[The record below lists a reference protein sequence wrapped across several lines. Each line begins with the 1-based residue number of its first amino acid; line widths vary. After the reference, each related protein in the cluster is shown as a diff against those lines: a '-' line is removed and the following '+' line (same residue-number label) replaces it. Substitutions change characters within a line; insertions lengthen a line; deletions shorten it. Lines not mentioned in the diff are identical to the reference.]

1 MRPPLN
7 GPIRTGPSDPG
18 WDHQGSGPRGDTATV
33 WGKCVHEGHIKMKSQ
48 SPPILDKKWP
58 QSWLLSGSREEL
70 AHFCRRDIREESES
84 IIWSRGDKQEEMDQ
98 WIRPKNQEWV
108 KTVKTLGG
116 LAVRYL
122 KIAYAR
128 VAIFAPIRIAVPHVD
143 RPGVI
148 EYIVLV

>member
-1 MRPPLN
+1 
-7 GPIRTGPSDPG
+7 
-18 WDHQGSGPRGDTATV
+18 
-33 WGKCVHEGHIKMKSQ
+33 
-48 SPPILDKKWP
+48 
-58 QSWLLSGSREEL
+58 
-70 AHFCRRDIREESES
+70 
-84 IIWSRGDKQEEMDQ
+84 MDQ

-122 KIAYAR
+122 KIVYAR